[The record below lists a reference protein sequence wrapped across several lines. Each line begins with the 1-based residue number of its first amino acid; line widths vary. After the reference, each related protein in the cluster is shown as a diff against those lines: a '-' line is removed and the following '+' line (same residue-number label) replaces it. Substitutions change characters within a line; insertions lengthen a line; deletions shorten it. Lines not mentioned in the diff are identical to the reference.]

1 MNFRK
6 TLIATATAVALVAAP
21 AAIASGPVQAAT
33 PKAKASGTTLISF
46 KKEYAGLIK
55 LIKPVSPAKFVGSKM
70 TFPITAVNKGGTVIR
85 HSGGI
90 TVGGVTLSNPIIT
103 VNVAKKTAKIRMA
116 FAGTTVEVFT
126 AKHFKVKADGV
137 DGQVWQGDLHLTKD
151 KVVVKTLNDAL
162 GVDSLTP
169 DLGLGQ
175 IRVTIKK

>member
-1 MNFRK
+1 MNLRK
-6 TLIATATAVALVAAP
+6 TLIASATAVALVAAP
-21 AAIASGPVQAAT
+21 AAITSGPVQAAT

-46 KKEYAGLIK
+46 KKEYAGIIK
-55 LIKPVSPAKFVGSKM
+55 LITPVAPAKFIGSKM
-70 TFPITAVNKGGTVIR
+70 TFPVTAVNGNVVK

-90 TVGGVTLSNPIIT
+90 KVGGVELSNPVIT
-103 VNVAKKTAKIRMA
+103 VNAAKKTAKVRMA
-116 FAGTTVEVFT
+116 FAGTMVEVFT

-137 DGQVWQGDLHLTKD
+137 DGQMWQGDLHLTKD

>member
-1 MNFRK
+1 MNLRK
-6 TLIATATAVALVAAP
+6 TLIASATAVALVAAP

-46 KKEYAGLIK
+46 KKEYAGIIK
-55 LIKPVSPAKFVGSKM
+55 LIKPVAPAKFIGSRM
-70 TFPITAVNKGGTVIR
+70 TFPITAVNGNVVK

-103 VNVAKKTAKIRMA
+103 VNAAKKTATIRMA
-116 FAGTTVEVFT
+116 FAGTTVQVFT

-162 GVDSLTP
+162 GVNTLTP

>member
-1 MNFRK
+1 MNLRK
-6 TLIATATAVALVAAP
+6 TLIASATAVALVAAP

-46 KKEYAGLIK
+46 KKEYAGIIK
-55 LIKPVSPAKFVGSKM
+55 LIKPVAPAKFIGSRM
-70 TFPITAVNKGGTVIR
+70 TFPITAVNGNVVK

-103 VNVAKKTAKIRMA
+103 VNAAKKTATIRMA
-116 FAGTTVEVFT
+116 FAGTTVQVFT

-151 KVVVKTLNDAL
+151 KVVVKTLNEAL
-162 GVDSLTP
+162 GVNTLTP